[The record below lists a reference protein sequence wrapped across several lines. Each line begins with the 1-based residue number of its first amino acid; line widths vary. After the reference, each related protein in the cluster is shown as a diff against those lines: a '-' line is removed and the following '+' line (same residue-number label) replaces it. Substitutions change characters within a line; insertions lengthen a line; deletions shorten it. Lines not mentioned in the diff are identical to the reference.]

1 MNISQFSP
9 DLEVLPMTFTRQL
22 DLAKVNHNDILFVK
36 VISFERCL
44 SNTHTDDRLL
54 HLCGP
59 QCGVQKSCNAFRRG
73 ITFSVLVS
81 SEASHACDAMHSIL
95 AGTDQRFGL
104 SRLARTVI
112 LRGRSLTEGSRDAAV
127 SSDGRSLIPCRKS
140 SLSVWRLQ

>member
-44 SNTHTDDRLL
+44 SNTRTDGRLL
-54 HLCGP
+54 HLSGP

-73 ITFSVLVS
+73 TTFSVLVS
-81 SEASHACDAMHSIL
+81 SEASDACDAMHGIL
-95 AGTDQRFGL
+95 AGHRSAFWTVTTCADSNF
-104 SRLARTVI
+104 ARSVANRGVTR
-112 LRGRSLTEGSRDAAV
+112 RGRFVRRPLVNSV
-127 SSDGRSLIPCRKS
+127 S
-140 SLSVWRLQ
+140 